1 MEPQKLEALKFP
13 VMGPVFPA
21 AGKQGQEVRVEL
33 RVGGPGGLRRKE
45 AQSKSGEMTALHV
58 SFPGKMK
65 DSADAHGQELK
76 ERLVSPGVVEP
87 ESSRIEKREQKKKR

>member
-1 MEPQKLEALKFP
+1 M
-13 VMGPVFPA
+13 
-21 AGKQGQEVRVEL
+21 
-33 RVGGPGGLRRKE
+33 
-45 AQSKSGEMTALHV
+45 KSGEMTALQV

-76 ERLVSPGVVEP
+76 ERLFSPGVVEP